1 MQIIHLTNIHLGGAT
16 PGAESGGTTPTPP
29 PTPALPDAGRPY
41 VDSCSYDHATKTVT
55 VRARNQQAG
64 EVKNP
69 EGEAQA
75 FPIPVPE
82 PPALPDAGKPYVEGV
97 TYDPDTKR
105 VRLQARVAQ
114 AGEVKTPVGEVQEF
128 PIHVPTP
135 PPTPALPDAGKAYAD
150 SCTYDHATRTVTV
163 HARNPQ
169 AGEVKSPDGE
179 TRQFHIEVPEVPQVT
194 GVVYE
199 YDVTNMSHSLQ
210 LVSADD
216 EAHPGE
222 LYPYGGVSAALGA
235 DSESGPQNALIYS
248 YVKPFPEGIQLSP
261 RPLHLEASGRTNY
274 TQDMLYISGCY
285 LMIKQQVGIT
295 D

>member
-1 MQIIHLTNIHLGGAT
+1 MQTIHLTNYHLGGAT

-29 PTPALPDAGRPY
+29 TPLPDAGRPY

-55 VRARNQQAG
+55 VRARNPQAG

-105 VRLQARVAQ
+105 VRLQARVAR
-114 AGEVKTPVGEVQEF
+114 AGEVKTPLGEVQEF

-199 YDVTNMSHSLQ
+199 YLVDNMTAMPQ
-210 LVSADD
+210 YVSADTGTPP
-216 EAHPGE
+216 PGE
-222 LYPYGGVSAALGA
+222 QMGATEATLPPADPAYGTVFL
-235 DSESGPQNALIYS
+235 YS
-248 YVKPFPEGIQLSP
+248 YVKPFPDGIQLSL
-261 RPLHLEASGRTNY
+261 RPLTVSPGKAS
-274 TQDMLYISGCY
+274 Y
-285 LMIKQQVGIT
+285 LTENLVVLGSNLVITRQVSIV
-295 D
+295 DN

>member
-1 MQIIHLTNIHLGGAT
+1 MQILHLTNYHLGGAT
-16 PGAESGGTTPTPP
+16 PCATAEAPTPP
-29 PTPALPDAGRPY
+29 PTPALPDAGR
-41 VDSCSYDHATKTVT
+41 
-55 VRARNQQAG
+55 
-64 EVKNP
+64 
-69 EGEAQA
+69 
-75 FPIPVPE
+75 
-82 PPALPDAGKPYVEGV
+82 PYVEGV

-105 VRLQARVAQ
+105 VRLQARVAR
-114 AGEVKTPVGEVQEF
+114 AGEVKEPEGEVQEF

-179 TRQFHIEVPEVPQVT
+179 TRQFHIEVPEVPQIT

-199 YDVTNMSHSLQ
+199 YDVTNMSRSLQ

-222 LYPYGGVSAALGA
+222 LYLYGGVSAALGA
-235 DSESGPQNALIYS
+235 NDESGPQQALIYS

-261 RPLHLEASGRTNY
+261 RPLSIEASGRTNY

>member
-1 MQIIHLTNIHLGGAT
+1 MQTIHLTNYHLGGAT
-16 PGAESGGTTPTPP
+16 PGATAEAPTPP

-105 VRLQARVAQ
+105 VRLQARVAR
-114 AGEVKTPVGEVQEF
+114 AGEVKIPVGEVQEF

-135 PPTPALPDAGKAYAD
+135 PPAPALPDAGKAYAD

-169 AGEVKSPDGE
+169 AGEVKNPDGE

-235 DSESGPQNALIYS
+235 NDESGPPQQALIYS

-261 RPLHLEASGRTNY
+261 RPLSIEASGRTNY

>member
-1 MQIIHLTNIHLGGAT
+1 MQTIHLTNYHLGGAT
-16 PGAESGGTTPTPP
+16 PCATAEAPTPP
-29 PTPALPDAGRPY
+29 PTPQLPDAGR
-41 VDSCSYDHATKTVT
+41 
-55 VRARNQQAG
+55 
-64 EVKNP
+64 
-69 EGEAQA
+69 
-75 FPIPVPE
+75 
-82 PPALPDAGKPYVEGV
+82 PYVEGV

-135 PPTPALPDAGKAYAD
+135 PQLPDAGRPYVDGFTFNAATKKARMRAMNTRAGEVKEPLGDWQEFQVELPTPPTLPDAGKAYAD

-169 AGEVKSPDGE
+169 AGEVKNPDGE
-179 TRQFHIEVPEVPQVT
+179 TRQFPIEVPEEPQVT

-199 YDVTNMSHSLQ
+199 YDVTNMSHSPQ
-210 LVSADD
+210 FVSADD

-222 LYPYGGVSAALGA
+222 LYPYGGVSAAMEA
-235 DSESGPQNALIYS
+235 DNESGPPQQALIYS

-261 RPLHLEASGRTNY
+261 RPLSIEASGRTNY

-285 LMIKQQVGIT
+285 LMIKQLVGIT